1 VENLKKLIFILI
13 VIVLGVTVVTK
24 NKEKTFEKVDLAIT
38 AKAIILI
45 DADTGRVIYEENSA
59 ESLPIAS
66 LSKLMTQ
73 YLVLNAVSSGNL
85 SWEDAYVPSEAIQ
98 KITGQSAA
106 VKLGMTAGNA
116 YSLQEL
122 FTAMTVN
129 SANDAAMA
137 LAEMVSGTED
147 AFVDLMNKQAKSFG
161 LKETTFFNASGL
173 DGDYIGKGYEQTNH
187 ASARDVSVIAQ
198 KLIDKHPEVLDY
210 TKLPSFKTGN
220 GTTLWST
227 NLMLA
232 GMPQAMP
239 GIDGLKTGFTDQ
251 AGSCFVSTGVFDG
264 RRIIS
269 VVMDVE
275 ADGGDTATPR
285 FDLTRELIERF
296 VLN

>member
-1 VENLKKLIFILI
+1 MPS
-13 VIVLGVTVVTK
+13 
-24 NKEKTFEKVDLAIT
+24 
-38 AKAIILI
+38 KA
-45 DADTGRVIYEENSA
+45 VH
-59 ESLPIAS
+59 
-66 LSKLMTQ
+66 
-73 YLVLNAVSSGNL
+73 L
-85 SWEDAYVPSEAIQ
+85 SWENTYKPSEAIQ
-98 KITGQSAA
+98 QIAGQSAA

-116 YSLQEL
+116 YTLKEL

-137 LAEMVSGTED
+137 LAEMVSGTEE
-147 AFVDLMNKQAKSFG
+147 AFVELMNKQAKSFG

-198 KLIDKHPEVLDY
+198 KLIAKHPEVLDF
-210 TKLPSFKTGN
+210 TKLTSFKTGN

-232 GMPQAMP
+232 GMPQALA

-251 AGSCFVSTGVFDG
+251 AGSCFASTGVFDG

-275 ADGGDTATPR
+275 ADGGDTTTPR

-296 VLN
+296 VLNE

>member
-1 VENLKKLIFILI
+1 MLN
-13 VIVLGVTVVTK
+13 T
-24 NKEKTFEKVDLAIT
+24 KEKTFEKVQLTIA

-45 DADTGRVIYEENSA
+45 DADTGKVIYEENS
-59 ESLPIAS
+59 EEPLPIAS
-66 LSKLMTQ
+66 MSKLMTQ
-73 YLVLNAVSSGNL
+73 YLVLNAVNSGNL
-85 SWEDAYVPSEAIQ
+85 AWEDIYKPSEAIQ
-98 KITGQSAA
+98 QVAGQSAA
-106 VKLGMTAGNA
+106 AKLGMTAENI
-116 YSLQEL
+116 YTLQEL
-122 FTAMTVN
+122 FTAMTVS

-147 AFVDLMNKQAKSFG
+147 AFVELMNKQAKSFG

-198 KLIDKHPEVLDY
+198 KLIAKHPEVLDY
-210 TKLPSFKTGN
+210 TKLPSLKMEN
-220 GTTLWST
+220 GTMLWST

-232 GMPQAMP
+232 GMPEALA

-251 AGSCFVSTGVFDG
+251 AGSCFASTGVFDG

-269 VVMDVE
+269 VVMDVAAE
-275 ADGGDTATPR
+275 GGDTATPR
-285 FDLTRELIERF
+285 FDLTRELIDRF

>member
-1 VENLKKLIFILI
+1 MKKLIFIL
-13 VIVLGVTVVTK
+13 VIIILSVTVVMN
-24 NKEKTFEKVDLAIT
+24 NKEKTLETVDLAT
-38 AKAIILI
+38 AAKAIILI
-45 DADTGRVIYEENSA
+45 DADTGKVIYEENSA
-59 ESLPIAS
+59 EPLPIAS
-66 LSKLMTQ
+66 MSKLMTQ
-73 YLVLNAVSSGNL
+73 YLVLNAVNSGNL
-85 SWEDAYVPSEAIQ
+85 AWENTYKPSEALQ
-98 KITGQSAA
+98 QITGQSAA
-106 VKLGMTAGNA
+106 VKLGMTAGNV
-116 YSLQEL
+116 YTLKEL

-137 LAEMVSGTED
+137 LAEMVSGTEE
-147 AFVDLMNKQAKSFG
+147 AFVELMNKQAKSFG

-187 ASARDVSVIAQ
+187 ASASDVSVIAQ
-198 KLIDKHPEVLDY
+198 NLIAKHPEVLDY

-232 GMPQAMP
+232 GMPQALA

-251 AGSCFVSTGVFDG
+251 AGSCFASTGVFDG
-264 RRIIS
+264 QRIIS
-269 VVMDVE
+269 VVIDVAAE
-275 ADGGDTATPR
+275 GGDTATPR

>member
-1 VENLKKLIFILI
+1 MKKLIFIL
-13 VIVLGVTVVTK
+13 VILVLSAIFVMN
-24 NKEKTFEKVDLAIT
+24 NKEKIFEKADLTIA

-45 DADTGRVIYEENSA
+45 DAGTGKVIYEENSA

-66 LSKLMTQ
+66 MSKLMTQ
-73 YLVLNAVSSGNL
+73 YLVLNAVKNGNL
-85 SWEDAYVPSEAIQ
+85 SWESTYKPSEAILQ
-98 KITGQSAA
+98 NIGKSAA
-106 VKLGMTAGNA
+106 VKLGMTAGNS
-116 YSLQEL
+116 YTLKEL

-137 LAEMVSGTED
+137 LAEMVSGTEET
-147 AFVDLMNKQAKSFG
+147 FVNLMNKQASIFG

-173 DGDYIGKGYEQTNH
+173 DGNYIGKGHDQTNH

-198 KLIDKHPEVLDY
+198 KLIAKHPEVLDF
-210 TKLPSFKTGN
+210 TKLTSYKTGN

-227 NLMLA
+227 NLMLS
-232 GMPQAMP
+232 GMPQAFT

-251 AGSCFVSTGVFDG
+251 AGSCFASTGVFDG

-275 ADGGDTATPR
+275 AAGDDTTTPR

-296 VLN
+296 VLDK

>member
-1 VENLKKLIFILI
+1 MKKLIFILI
-13 VIVLGVTVVTK
+13 VIVLGVTVVIK
-24 NKEKTFEKVDLAIT
+24 NKETTFEKVDLAIT

-45 DADTGRVIYEENSA
+45 DADTGKVIYEENSA

-85 SWEDAYVPSEAIQ
+85 TWEDTYKPSEAIQ
-98 KITGQSAA
+98 QITGQSAA
-106 VKLGMTAGNA
+106 VKLGMTADNA

-147 AFVDLMNKQAKSFG
+147 AFVELMNKQAKSFG

-198 KLIDKHPEVLDY
+198 KLIAKHPEVLDY
-210 TKLPSFKTGN
+210 TKLPSFRTSN
-220 GTTLWST
+220 GTKLWST

-232 GMPQAMP
+232 GMPQAMA

-251 AGSCFVSTGVFDG
+251 AGSCFVSTGVFEG

-275 ADGGDTATPR
+275 ADGGDTTTPR
-285 FDLTRELIERF
+285 FDLTRELIEQF

>member
-1 VENLKKLIFILI
+1 MN
-13 VIVLGVTVVTK
+13 
-24 NKEKTFEKVDLAIT
+24 NKEETFEKVDLTIT

-45 DADTGRVIYEENSA
+45 DADTGKVIYEENSKEA
-59 ESLPIAS
+59 LPIAS
-66 LSKLMTQ
+66 MSKLMTE
-73 YLVLNAVSSGNL
+73 YLVLNAIKSGTL
-85 SWEDAYVPSEAIQ
+85 SWDSTYEPSETIQ
-98 KITGQSAA
+98 QIAGKSAA
-106 VKLGMTAGNA
+106 AKLGMTPGNS
-116 YSLQEL
+116 YTVREL

-137 LAEMVSGTED
+137 LAEVVSGTEEV
-147 AFVDLMNKQAKSFG
+147 FVDLMNKQANIFN

-187 ASARDVSVIAQ
+187 ASAQDVAVIAQ
-198 KLIDKHPEVLDY
+198 KLIAKHPEVLDF
-210 TKLPSFKTGN
+210 TKMTSFKTGN

-232 GMPQAMP
+232 GMPQALP

-251 AGSCFVSTGVFDG
+251 AGSCFASTGVFDG

-275 ADGGDTATPR
+275 ADDGDTTIPR
-285 FDLTRELIERF
+285 FELTRELIEQF
-296 VLN
+296 VLD